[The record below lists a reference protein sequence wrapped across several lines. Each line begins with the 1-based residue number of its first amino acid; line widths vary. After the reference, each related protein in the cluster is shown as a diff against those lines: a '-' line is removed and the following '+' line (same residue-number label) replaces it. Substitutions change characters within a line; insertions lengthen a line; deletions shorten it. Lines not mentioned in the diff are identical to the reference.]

1 MFNAQKYQVMKT
13 KNFLV
18 TTMFSIKNESN
29 PLAWAQNQASAFVG
43 GALHMKYSKNANVMN
58 PWMTKYVLEH
68 KEDKMGIIVCDFAGF
83 DGEFDGYNCN
93 GAGLPKAV
101 VETNR
106 FR

>member
-1 MFNAQKYQVMKT
+1 MKT